1 MPDPLKKRSL
11 VTAPARLSAIAGGVM
26 LLGLGLCG
34 AGSGIHNSQVAD
46 VFATSGIFGFLGGFL
61 LLVVG
66 IIWLVIAAIVEG
78 SKR

>member
-34 AGSGIHNSQVAD
+34 AGSGIHNSQVAGKF
-46 VFATSGIFGFLGGFL
+46 VTSGIFGFLGGFL
-61 LLVVG
+61 LLIVG

>member
-1 MPDPLKKRSL
+1 
-11 VTAPARLSAIAGGVM
+11 M

-34 AGSGIHNSQVAD
+34 AGASIHNSQVAD
-46 VFATSGIFGFLGGFL
+46 AFVTSGIFGFLGGFL
-61 LLVVG
+61 LLIVG

>member
-1 MPDPLKKRSL
+1 MPDPSKKKSL
-11 VTAPARLSAIAGGVM
+11 VTAPARLSAIAGGAM

-61 LLVVG
+61 LLIVG
-66 IIWLVIAAIVEG
+66 IV
-78 SKR
+78 